1 MTLRLVFMGSPQFA
15 VPTLEALYQEFKI
28 VAVFSQADKP
38 TGRGKI
44 LTATPVKQAAQDL
57 GLTCHEPENLKDSQ
71 VLAILKELKPDAI
84 IVVAYGKFLPKDVL
98 NLPPL
103 GCLNLHASLLPRHR
117 GPSPISAALLSGD
130 EQTGATVML
139 MDSGM
144 DTGQILAQ
152 SIVQIGP
159 GDTAGELHDKLMEQG
174 AFLMVETIKKL
185 AKKEIVSVPQDE
197 SRATY
202 SKLLKKTDG
211 LMDWNLDASRLD
223 RIVRAM
229 NPWPGAFFKLRRE
242 AVKVWRGSP
251 LEGHGQPGI
260 VVDVTS
266 KGVFVGTGRGLYCL
280 EEVQAP
286 SKKRISAPD
295 FARGKRL
302 KPGASLTEG
311 QDIIV

>member
-15 VPTLEALYQEFKI
+15 VPTLKALHREFKI
-28 VAVFSQADKP
+28 LAVFSQADKP

-44 LTATPVKQAAQDL
+44 LTPTPVKQAARDL
-57 GLTCHEPENLKDSQ
+57 GLMCHEPDNLKDPR
-71 VLAILKELKPDAI
+71 VFAILKELNPEAI
-84 IVVAYGKFLPKDVL
+84 IVVAYGKFLPKDIL

-152 SIVQIGP
+152 SIVKIGP
-159 GDTAGELHDKLMEQG
+159 EDTAGDLHDKLMEQG
-174 AFLMVETIKKL
+174 ALLMVETTKRL

-197 SRATY
+197 SKATY
-202 SKLLKKTDG
+202 CKLLKKTDG
-211 LMDWNLDASRLD
+211 LMDWNLNAHRLD

-229 NPWPGAFFKLRRE
+229 NPWPGAFFPVRQE
-242 AVKVWRGSP
+242 AVKVWRGSA
-251 LEGHGQPGI
+251 LAGHGQPGTVI
-260 VVDVTS
+260 DVTS
-266 KGVFVGTGRGLYCL
+266 KGILVGTGQGLYCM

-286 SKKRISAPD
+286 SKNRISAPD

-302 KPGASLTEG
+302 KPGDSLT
-311 QDIIV
+311 

>member
-1 MTLRLVFMGSPQFA
+1 VTLRLVFMGSPQFA
-15 VPTLEALYQEFKI
+15 VPTLKALHQDFKI
-28 VAVFSQADKP
+28 LAVFSQADKP

-44 LTATPVKQAAQDL
+44 LTPTPVKQAALQL
-57 GLTCHEPENLKDSQ
+57 GLTCHEPGNLKDPR
-71 VLAILKELKPDAI
+71 VFAILKEMNPEAI
-84 IVVAYGKFLPKDVL
+84 IVVAYGKFLPKNILD
-98 NLPPL
+98 LPPL

-130 EQTGATVML
+130 KQTGATVML

-152 SIVQIGP
+152 SIVQIGSE
-159 GDTAGELHDKLMEQG
+159 DAAGELHDKLMEQG
-174 AFLMVETIKKL
+174 ALLMVETVKKL

-197 SRATY
+197 SKATY
-202 SKLLKKTDG
+202 CKLLKKTDG
-211 LMDWNLDASRLD
+211 LMDWNLDAQRLD

-229 NPWPGAFFKLRRE
+229 NPWPGAFFTVGQE
-242 AVKVWRGSP
+242 AVKVWRGSV
-251 LEGHGQPGI
+251 LHGHGKPGTVI
-260 VVDVTS
+260 DVTS
-266 KGVFVGTGRGLYCL
+266 KGVLVGTGQGLYCM

-302 KPGASLTEG
+302 KPGASLT
-311 QDIIV
+311 